1 MKQSGR
7 KWKDDSEV
15 NSCTRCNGAFS
26 LTNRKHHCR
35 NCGDIFC
42 KDCSNKQVR
51 SWWKSDFDSQ
61 CVNFQ
66 AIIDGYKK
74 PQRVCDSCFSELGSK

>member
-1 MKQSGR
+1 MKVELVKQSGR

-15 NSCTRCNGAFS
+15 TSCTRCNGAFS

-51 SWWKSDFDSQ
+51 NLRDLVF
-61 CVNFQ
+61 
-66 AIIDGYKK
+66 
-74 PQRVCDSCFSELGSK
+74 FSLCSLSIRQ